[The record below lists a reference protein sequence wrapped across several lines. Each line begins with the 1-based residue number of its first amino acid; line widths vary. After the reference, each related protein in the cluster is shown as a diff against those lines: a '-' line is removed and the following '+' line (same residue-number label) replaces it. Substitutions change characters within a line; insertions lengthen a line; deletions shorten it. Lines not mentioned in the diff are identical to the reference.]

1 MVEVHANLNSDERMK
16 HLDILNIYKNKLFYL
31 GLLNLQHRHVD
42 HVSGMSILT
51 NLWKQQTCCNF
62 LKPKSKIAS

>member
-42 HVSGMSILT
+42 HVSGMSILI
-51 NLWKQQTCCNF
+51 NL
-62 LKPKSKIAS
+62 

>member
-1 MVEVHANLNSDERMK
+1 MAEVHANLNSDERMK
-16 HLDILNIYKNKLFYL
+16 HLDILNIYKNKLFYS

-51 NLWKQQTCCNF
+51 NL
-62 LKPKSKIAS
+62 